1 MNIHLSKLIALSV
14 EWQFSVSNFIDFDW
28 GELKLKSEQGDRNT
42 AAGLLN
48 KEPARY
54 TGTDYLSFNSHGL
67 RIGVKFKF

>member
-28 GELKLKSEQGDRNT
+28 GELKLKSEQGDRN
-42 AAGLLN
+42 AAALLN
-48 KEPARY
+48 KEHARY
-54 TGTDYLSFNSHGL
+54 TGTDHLSFNSHGL